1 MTKPDYLKRTLNM
14 FGITLQVNI
23 MDKMQK
29 LNRKMLK
36 AWALHKVAKAKRIW
50 WKMIKQ
56 SLKLHKEEENG
67 K

>member
-1 MTKPDYLKRTLNM
+1 M

-56 SLKLHKEEENG
+56 SLKLHKEEANG